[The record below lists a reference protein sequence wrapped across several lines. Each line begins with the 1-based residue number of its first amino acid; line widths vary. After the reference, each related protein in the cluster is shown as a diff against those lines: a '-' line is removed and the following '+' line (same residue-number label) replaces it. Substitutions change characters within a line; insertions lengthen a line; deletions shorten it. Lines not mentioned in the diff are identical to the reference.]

1 MLSRCQLWREM
12 GGICL
17 SLNDRADSRGWPR
30 AVIFDLDGTLVDS
43 APDIAAALNE
53 VLGRRDLPPFTLEKV
68 KEMVGG
74 GIPALIRR
82 ALEAHGVQAH
92 DIEPLVA
99 DMVGVY
105 AGRATV
111 LTALYEGAEDVLVR
125 LRDEGVKIAL
135 CTNKLQEITDIIMRD
150 LGVAGYFSSVIGAK
164 EGRPRKP
171 DPQALQAVLDELG
184 LEAHQAVMVG
194 DSGADAGAAKAA
206 NMPLV
211 MASFGYC
218 PRPVEEFEPDAVI
231 ASFGELPGALAAMA
245 AHRASAL

>member
-1 MLSRCQLWREM
+1 M
-12 GGICL
+12 
-17 SLNDRADSRGWPR
+17 SLNDRAQGWPR

-43 APDIAAALNE
+43 APDIAAALND
-53 VLGRRDLPPFTLEKV
+53 VLGQRNLPHFTLEKV

-82 ALEAHGVQAH
+82 ALDAHGVEAH

-99 DMVGVY
+99 EMVSLY
-105 AGRATV
+105 ASRATTLTV
-111 LTALYEGAEDVLVR
+111 LYDGAEDVLIR

-150 LGVAGYFSSVIGAK
+150 LRVADYFSSVIGAK
-164 EGRPRKP
+164 DGRPRKP
-171 DPQALQAVLDELG
+171 DPGALHAVLDELG
-184 LEAHQAVMVG
+184 LEAHQAVMIG

-206 NMPLV
+206 GMPLV

-231 ASFGELPGALAAMA
+231 ASFGALPGALAALA
-245 AHRASAL
+245 ARRASAS

>member
-1 MLSRCQLWREM
+1 MHLRRAM
-12 GGICL
+12 GGYCL
-17 SLNDRADSRGWPR
+17 SLTDRAAGRTWPQ

-43 APDIAAALNE
+43 APDIASALNE
-53 VLGRRDLPPFTLEKV
+53 VLGRRELPPFDLTKV
-68 KEMVGG
+68 KEMIGG

-82 ALEAHGVQAH
+82 ALDAHGVQPD

-105 AGRATV
+105 AGRATT
-111 LTALYEGAEDVLVR
+111 LTTLYEGAEDVLIR

-150 LGVAGYFSSVIGAK
+150 LRVAGYFSSIIGAK
-164 EGRPRKP
+164 QGRPRKP
-171 DPQALQAVLDELG
+171 DPAALHTVLSELG

-206 NMPLV
+206 GMPLI

-231 ASFGELPGALAAMA
+231 NSFSELPQALQAIAT
-245 AHRASAL
+245 RRPSRQG

>member
-1 MLSRCQLWREM
+1 M

-17 SLNDRADSRGWPR
+17 SSNDRAGGLGWPQ

-82 ALEAHGVQAH
+82 ALNAHGVQPH

-105 AGRATV
+105 ADRATA
-111 LTALYEGAEDVLVR
+111 LTVLYEGAEDVLIR

-135 CTNKLQEITDIIMRD
+135 CTNKLQEITNIILRD
-150 LGVAGYFSSVIGAK
+150 LRVMDYFSAVIGAK

-171 DPQALQAVLDELG
+171 DPQALQIVLDELEI
-184 LEAHQAVMVG
+184 EAHQAVMVG
-194 DSGADAGAAKAA
+194 DSGADAGAAKAVG
-206 NMPLV
+206 MPLV

-218 PRPVEEFEPDAVI
+218 PRPVQEFEPDAVI
-231 ASFGELPGALAAMA
+231 ACFSELPSALEAMA
-245 AHRASAL
+245 ARRASSL